1 MNAIVFVGLTILGC
15 MALGAGFGLEG
26 FIAKGLLIQG
36 GFIFG
41 VVALLCVEDHEKE
54 ED

>member
-26 FIAKGLLIQG
+26 FIAQGLLIQG

-41 VVALLCVEDHEKE
+41 VIALLCVEDHEKE
-54 ED
+54 GD